1 MVHHRAPILFK
12 RFSAETCSTQACRSE
27 SCLCERRLNE
37 TRIAIVFGESIESV
51 EVLIVIQPN
60 DTLSCMKQRTGLGEI
75 LRGREVIANGSP
87 VKPYRHLLSIESHC
101 ARVRTFPRPGS
112 LVIAA
117 WLRAVD

>member
-60 DTLSCMKQRTGLGEI
+60 DTLS
-75 LRGREVIANGSP
+75 
-87 VKPYRHLLSIESHC
+87 
-101 ARVRTFPRPGS
+101 
-112 LVIAA
+112 
-117 WLRAVD
+117 

>member
-1 MVHHRAPILFK
+1 M
-12 RFSAETCSTQACRSE
+12 
-27 SCLCERRLNE
+27 
-37 TRIAIVFGESIESV
+37 
-51 EVLIVIQPN
+51 LIVIQPN